1 LTDGHL
7 CLFAEYLR
15 LFPGKI
21 RSQIWL
27 QDAQSAKMWR
37 KTAQKAEISRMS
49 IYLFFFEDTG
59 MAI

>member
-1 LTDGHL
+1 LV
-7 CLFAEYLR
+7 AEYLR

-21 RSQIWL
+21 RSQFWL